1 MSDTREQQYE
11 CQANIFQR
19 YAQGGPEEDLAESWI
34 DGRYG
39 CDVAYLNSKGL
50 PVLATDIDDI
60 LLREFVV
67 APVPSQ

>member
-1 MSDTREQQYE
+1 MSDTRQQQHE

-19 YAQGGPEEDLAESWI
+19 CAEGGPEEDLVKSWI

-39 CDVAYLNSKGL
+39 CDAAYLNSKGL
-50 PVLATDIDDI
+50 TVLASDIGDI
-60 LLREFVV
+60 LLREFPV

>member
-1 MSDTREQQYE
+1 MSDTRKQQYE

-19 YAQGGPEEDLAESWI
+19 CAEGGPEEDLAKSWI

-39 CDVAYLNSKGL
+39 CDAAYLNSKGL
-50 PVLATDIDDI
+50 TVLADI
-60 LLREFVV
+60 LLREFLV